1 MPFRPRTSRSSY
13 RKKTYKRRTSRFAK
27 RRSAYRKKP
36 NNTNRLTMRAPL
48 ASRQLRIKLPWVKTF
63 GFVSSSVGFPAQ
75 SYSFY
80 GSGIFPY
87 SQQAQTTGVGIA
99 PHLVTGDN
107 LPSGIVEY
115 SNLYNKYCI
124 DGSSISVE
132 AYTDVP
138 SDTNPGQQIG
148 VVLLAVPYDTTIGT
162 PDSWDETRTQL
173 DSYDYE
179 QLLGWPYAKWKALGS
194 NTGNYSRLK
203 FKMFRK
209 TKAMCGLKDL
219 VDNDNYTGHLTNGKT
234 EFLSSIDTG
243 VYQYN
248 PASGFMY
255 YLRFFAQGQEDSSA
269 YVRVTVRMMLYAT
282 MFSREFNP
290 TTQITVIEDEPEP

>member
-1 MPFRPRTSRSSY
+1 
-13 RKKTYKRRTSRFAK
+13 
-27 RRSAYRKKP
+27 
-36 NNTNRLTMRAPL
+36 MRAPL

-63 GFVSSSVGFPAQ
+63 DFVSSSSGFPAQ

-87 SQQAQTTGVGIA
+87 SQMAQTTGVGI
-99 PHLVTGDN
+99 PPLLMTGDN

-115 SNLYNKYCI
+115 SNLYNKYVI

-138 SDTNPGQQIG
+138 EGTNPGQQIG
-148 VVLLAVPYDTTIGT
+148 VVLLAVPYDRDIGY
-162 PDSWDETRTQL
+162 PDAWDETRTQL

-194 NTGNYSRLK
+194 NTGSYSRLK

-219 VDNDNYTGHLTNGKT
+219 IDNDNYTGRLTNGRT
-234 EFLSSIDTG
+234 TFTNTIDNG
-243 VYQYN
+243 VYGHN
-248 PASGFMY
+248 PLSGFMY
-255 YLRFFAQGQEDSSA
+255 YLRFFAQGGEDASA

-290 TTQITVIEDEPEP
+290 TTKITVEEPEP

>member
-1 MPFRPRTSRSSY
+1 MPFRSRTSRSSY
-13 RKKTYKRRTSRFAK
+13 RKKTFKRRTSRFAK

-36 NNTNRLTMRAPL
+36 NNTNKLVMRAPL

-63 GFVSSSVGFPAQ
+63 GFESSAGGFPTQ

-87 SQQAQTTGVGIA
+87 SEMAQTTTGGNT
-99 PHLVTGDN
+99 PRLVTGDN
-107 LPSGIVEY
+107 LPSGISEY
-115 SNLYNKYCI
+115 SHLYNKYAI
-124 DGSSISVE
+124 DGSSIAVE

-138 SDTNPGQQIG
+138 DDVNPGQQIG
-148 VVLLAVPYDTTIGT
+148 VVLLAVPYDTSSGNV
-162 PDSWDETRTQL
+162 DSWNDTRAQL
-173 DSYDYE
+173 DAYDYE

-194 NTGNYSRLK
+194 NSGSYSRLK

-219 VDNDNYTGHLTNGKT
+219 VDNDNYTGRLTNGKT
-234 EFLSSIDTG
+234 TFTNMVDNG
-243 VYQYN
+243 VLQYN
-248 PASGFMY
+248 PQSGFMY
-255 YLRFFAQGQEDSSA
+255 YLRFFAQGQEGSSA

-290 TTQITVIEDEPEP
+290 TTKITIT

>member
-13 RKKTYKRRTSRFAK
+13 RKKTYKRRFTRFTK
-27 RRSAYRKKP
+27 RRTAYRKKA
-36 NNTNRLTMRAPL
+36 NNTNRLVMRAPL

-63 GFVSSSVGFPAQ
+63 GFESSATGFSAQ

-87 SQQAQTTGVGIA
+87 SQNAQTTTGGNT
-99 PHLVTGDN
+99 PLLVTGDN

-115 SNLYNKYCI
+115 SNLYNKYVI
-124 DGSSISVE
+124 DGSSIAVE

-138 SDTNPGQQIG
+138 NDTNPGQQIG
-148 VVLLAVPYDTTIGT
+148 VVLLAVPYESDAGSD
-162 PDSWDETRTQL
+162 DSWNATRAQL

-194 NTGNYSRLK
+194 NTGSYSRLK

-219 VDNDNYTGHLTNGKT
+219 IDNDNYTGHLIDGKT
-234 EFLSSIDTG
+234 EFTDRVDNG
-243 VYQYN
+243 VLEYN
-248 PASGFMY
+248 PTSGFMY

-290 TTQITVIEDEPEP
+290 TTKIIVNE